1 MQHIVSKDETS
12 STAQSLFNGT
22 YNQSVIFLC
31 VTFLLLN
38 NDKMVCEVDVTDLK
52 DTSDPT
58 ALQICGVVGGISS
71 MKKGKNASYFDEEM
85 SDGKAKVWV

>member
-12 STAQSLFNGT
+12 STASHCLIAHTINWLHF
-22 YNQSVIFLC
+22 C
-31 VTFLLLN
+31 VSHFLLLH
-38 NDKMVCEVDVTDLK
+38 NDKMACEVDVTDLK

-58 ALQICGVVGGISS
+58 ELQICGVVGGISS
-71 MKKGKNASYFDEEM
+71 MKKGKSALYFNGEM